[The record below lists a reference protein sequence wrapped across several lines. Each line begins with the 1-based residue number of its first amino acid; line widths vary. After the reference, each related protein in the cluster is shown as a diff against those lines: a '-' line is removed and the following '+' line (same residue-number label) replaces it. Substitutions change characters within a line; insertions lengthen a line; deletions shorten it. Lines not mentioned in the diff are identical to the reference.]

1 MFRDFREYRFQVF
14 KYHFVLKPNY
24 GISQS
29 IQDLSALFVIFLGFG
44 RLMDGAI
51 QFNDKFF
58 CGTVEVNNVVFDTV
72 LPIEASAT

>member
-24 GISQS
+24 GISQF
-29 IQDLSALFVIFLGFG
+29 IQDFCALFVIFLGFG
-44 RLMDGAI
+44 RLMDSPI
-51 QFNDKFF
+51 QFNDKLFR
-58 CGTVEVNNVVFDTV
+58 GTVEVNNVVFDAV